1 MDIGSFVVVELYT
14 KRFPVLHY
22 GIKQPSKRVENIN
35 SIFSLKLKS
44 EKTTVN
50 WQIVC
55 TTVTDGV
62 TGANS
67 EYFVYE
73 TIESAVNFHCWAPET

>member
-1 MDIGSFVVVELYT
+1 MDIGSFVVVVLYT
-14 KRFPVLHY
+14 KRFPVLRY
-22 GIKQPSKRVENIN
+22 GIKQPSERVENVN

-44 EKTTVN
+44 EKTAIN
-50 WQIVC
+50 LQMVC

-73 TIESAVNFHCWAPET
+73 TIESALNFHC